1 MQCWL
6 GISARIGASLA
17 VGERLLSSLA
27 CIFAH
32 ASRAVGLS
40 TAWDLQGDL
49 ALLATP
55 GTRGLP
61 IGHIMAHNA
70 DHALNIEF
78 AKALRDSCTEDDLVD
93 AAAQPQ
99 EEVVLSDQQEQPQA
113 VQAS

>member
-1 MQCWL
+1 MLAGHL
-6 GISARIGASLA
+6 GQTGALFVVELRS
-17 VGERLLSSLA
+17 SSLA

-32 ASRAVGLS
+32 VSRAVGLT

-70 DHALNIEF
+70 DHALHIEF
-78 AKALRDSCTEDDLVD
+78 AKALRNSCTEDDLVD
-93 AAAQPQ
+93 AAAQLQ
-99 EEVVLSDQQEQPQA
+99 EDVVLSDQQEQPQP